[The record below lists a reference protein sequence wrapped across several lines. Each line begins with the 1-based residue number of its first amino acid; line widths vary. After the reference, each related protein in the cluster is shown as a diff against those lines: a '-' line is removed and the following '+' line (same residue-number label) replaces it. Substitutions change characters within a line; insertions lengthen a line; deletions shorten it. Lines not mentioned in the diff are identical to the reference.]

1 MHKNRFS
8 SYQYVKDR
16 FRRIVPFRVANNRA
30 FFYVSRGQVND
41 QCLRRNVL
49 ARRNSFTRVWLAFLA
64 FTPKVK
70 PLSRLYFSCLSH
82 GEVPIRFQSGS
93 NEVPITM
100 GGTLRAIYWFSY
112 NSYLL
117 ISCITKTFVYDALIL
132 LPTHTSAY
140 ARALKCCTTHQPH
153 RKSMQSKQ

>member
-1 MHKNRFS
+1 MSCRS
-8 SYQYVKDR
+8 IYVQR
-16 FRRIVPFRVANNRA
+16 CVF
-30 FFYVSRGQVND
+30 FFYCEQGQTND
-41 QCLRRNVL
+41 QCPRWNVL
-49 ARRNSFTRVWLAFLA
+49 ARRNSFTRVLLAFLA

-100 GGTLRAIYWFSY
+100 GGTLRAIHWFSY

-132 LPTHTSAY
+132 LILFLG
-140 ARALKCCTTHQPH
+140 ALDRVLQLANEEV
-153 RKSMQSKQ
+153 